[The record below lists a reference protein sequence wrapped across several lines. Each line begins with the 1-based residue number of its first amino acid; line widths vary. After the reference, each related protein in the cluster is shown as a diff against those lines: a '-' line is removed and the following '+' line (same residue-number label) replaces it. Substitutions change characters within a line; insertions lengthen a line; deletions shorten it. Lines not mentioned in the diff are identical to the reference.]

1 MKEITKSEH
10 DFYILSISKKN
21 VLEFSHFQSLEKK
34 NFFLCKQKKTNFKKL
49 HKTPLKTLNFIHK
62 HIVSLVLT
70 LIIVIHHF
78 SHESNT

>member
-1 MKEITKSEH
+1 MIFTSS
-10 DFYILSISKKN
+10 LSLKKN
-21 VLEFSHFQSLEKK
+21 VLEISHFQSLEKK
-34 NFFLCKQKKTNFKKL
+34 FFSNVNKKKTNFKKL

>member
-10 DFYILSISKKN
+10 DLSIPLSLKKMYLKFPTFNLLKKIFSN
-21 VLEFSHFQSLEKK
+21 VNK
-34 NFFLCKQKKTNFKKL
+34 KKTNFKKL

>member
-1 MKEITKSEH
+1 MIFTSS
-10 DFYILSISKKN
+10 LSLNKN
-21 VLEFSHFQSLEKK
+21 VLEISHFQSLEKNFSIVNKKK
-34 NFFLCKQKKTNFKKL
+34 NNFKKL

-78 SHESNT
+78 SHEFNT